1 MKMLFSYDSLCWLL
15 LVPMQ
20 VTCNSAQKV
29 SGMLGQNV
37 TVPCR
42 YSVEG
47 RVMVMCWGR
56 GECPAFKCTQTIISS
71 DGNRVNYK
79 KSDKYGLFGNL
90 QEGDFSLTILHA
102 SEEDS
107 GTYCCLV
114 EIPGWFND
122 HRHNTQLIIEK
133 APATTTSK
141 PVTARGADTVNTSKG
156 QITTSFWNDTNS
168 TSNHITSSEQDPNST
183 QTTTAQSKASIRIGI
198 SVTLMV
204 LLTAVCFL
212 FIFRINVCK
221 KLKIWN

>member
-20 VTCNSAQKV
+20 VTFNSAQKV

-37 TVPCR
+37 TVPCI

-47 RVMVMCWGR
+47 RVMEMCWGR
-56 GECPAFKCTQTIISS
+56 GECPYSKCTQTIISS

-90 QEGDFSLTILHA
+90 QEGDVSLTILHP

-107 GTYCCLV
+107 GTYCCRM

-156 QITTSFWNDTNS
+156 QITTDKCLQKCQKLESKTIQELQIRTNVDENIY
-168 TSNHITSSEQDPNST
+168 TTEEQTDYE
-183 QTTTAQSKASIRIGI
+183 
-198 SVTLMV
+198 
-204 LLTAVCFL
+204 VCP
-212 FIFRINVCK
+212 
-221 KLKIWN
+221 